1 MGPRVSKAKGT
12 KHYAGKIAVYL
23 ADFLSAAISAAV
35 PAASADM
42 ARYDSARVSMTVAS
56 QAKHLPP
63 SHGIRVVPSGRFPSD
78 LTRPTGSL
86 VAGKPALIRSRQVLS
101 FMRAYL
107 AVRSCPRRHERP
119 CEPSAVTNVPQG
131 IRAEHRGQPLGAVQ
145 WLCGRP
151 HRRAS

>member
-12 KHYAGKIAVYL
+12 KQYAGKIAVYL

-35 PAASADM
+35 PAASADL
-42 ARYDSARVSMTVAS
+42 ARHDSARVSMTVAS

-63 SHGIRVVPSGRFPSD
+63 SHEIRVTPSGRFPSD

-86 VAGKPALIRSRQVLS
+86 VAGKPALI

-107 AVRSCPRRHERP
+107 AVRPCPRRHERP

-131 IRAEHRGQPLGAVQ
+131 H
-145 WLCGRP
+145 
-151 HRRAS
+151 SS